1 MVLSSNRKYLV
12 MATKTY
18 VQVYLITND
27 SVWITFGQQIQ
38 IITTAQL
45 SIITNIMPL
54 SITYYGA

>member
-1 MVLSSNRKYLV
+1 

-45 SIITNIMPL
+45 SIITNSMPL
-54 SITYYGA
+54 SITYNGA